1 MVKGLALAGQRQR
14 QATNWKHNLPGERK
28 NQASIAVCGSQ
39 SDFRRDSAEKA
50 GLACFP
56 EHCFPEHCFPEHCF
70 PEHCFIWKRW
80 FEGRES
86 GSGRSDDRGEAVSLQ

>member
-1 MVKGLALAGQRQR
+1 MKGLALAGQGQR
-14 QATNWKHNLPGERK
+14 QATIWKLNLLGERE
-28 NQASIAVCGSQ
+28 NQASIAVCGSK
-39 SDFRRDSAEKA
+39 SDSPRNSAEKT
-50 GLACFP
+50 GLDCFP

-70 PEHCFIWKRW
+70 PEHCCILKRC

>member
-14 QATNWKHNLPGERK
+14 QATIWKLNLLGEPE
-28 NQASIAVCGSQ
+28 NQASIAVCGSK
-39 SDFRRDSAEKA
+39 SDSPRNSAEKT
-50 GLACFP
+50 GLD
-56 EHCFPEHCFPEHCF
+56 CFPEHCF

>member
-56 EHCFPEHCFPEHCF
+56 EHCFPEHCC
-70 PEHCFIWKRW
+70 ILKRC

>member
-1 MVKGLALAGQRQR
+1 MKGLALAGQRQR
-14 QATNWKHNLPGERK
+14 QATIWKLNLLGEPE
-28 NQASIAVCGSQ
+28 NQASIAVCGSK
-39 SDFRRDSAEKA
+39 SDSPRNSAEKT
-50 GLACFP
+50 GLD
-56 EHCFPEHCFPEHCF
+56 CFPEHCF

>member
-1 MVKGLALAGQRQR
+1 MKGLALAGQRQR
-14 QATNWKHNLPGERK
+14 QATIWKLNLLGERE
-28 NQASIAVCGSQ
+28 NQESIAVCGSK
-39 SDFRRDSAEKA
+39 SDSPRNSAEKT
-50 GLACFP
+50 GLD
-56 EHCFPEHCFPEHCF
+56 CFPEHCF

>member
-1 MVKGLALAGQRQR
+1 MILRVMKGLALAGQRQR
-14 QATNWKHNLPGERK
+14 QATNCKLNRPGERE
-28 NQASIAVCGSQ
+28 NQVSIAVCRSK
-39 SDFRRDSAEKA
+39 SDFRRDSAKKA

-56 EHCFPEHCFPEHCF
+56 EHCFPEHCFPEHRC
-70 PEHCFIWKRW
+70 ILKRC